1 MSFSSASSWKKQ
13 SSRLKTGTMN
23 LVNNDSIYGENAT
36 FNHLECRFGIFSD
49 ISASTASFTTI
60 SAETAYLDSAYV
72 NDLYITN
79 LGQNKISNDRW
90 LNVDLSNDI
99 YVIDLSSSGNYTSFG
114 GHSLMKQK
122 TAWGATAA
130 GYDAMRNISTRTD
143 LSFANT
149 AFGTGAMTG
158 SDVSNGIIGLR
169 NSAVGFNALSSITTG
184 SSNSALGANALSSN
198 TTGLYNT
205 AAGATSMN
213 LNTTGAH
220 NAAFGSRSLMTNST
234 GSYNVVCGSCALMM
248 NTTGC
253 NNVSCGHN
261 SMSSNAIG
269 CNNVALGYNAMFK
282 NADASCNTAV
292 GSSSLYSNT
301 SGMGNVAVGAKAL
314 YTDVSGSY
322 NTVVGANSDVTNTML
337 NRNQILGYNNKSAY
351 SNVNIIGAD
360 ITATGGDGRTFV
372 GNVRDT
378 SSSLV
383 GNVVVYDPSSKEM
396 SYDARMFTKVAADAS
411 GYTGLIIGDASQNT
425 FIGANLIM
433 SQGKTIYFSN
443 DKTFVA
449 TQYDFSHAYIGFGN
463 HGSGKANFN
472 MDNVGNT
479 ATEGSGTF
487 FMTNTAMNS
496 ASPIYMIN
504 NSPVYLTS
512 SNTTNSIKWD
522 SGTNSLAVTGY
533 NGGYL
538 NGTNGSAS
546 KTLIWDA
553 SANVGINT
561 TPTYHLD
568 VYDVSNGTNYIISR
582 LKTEAATSGI
592 SNTFINVEKG
602 SGFGGVF
609 GGFLNNGGNN
619 SGAVIYGL
627 SSGSRTNNNIVVSK
641 DNIVLDA
648 SYSTSLG
655 VRVPS
660 LGSVPGTVFFSAGGY
675 LSNVNTSDPSL
686 KKNIVSLIGD
696 DDIYGKMTCLNPVQ
710 YQWIDTNM
718 SNDIKYG
725 FLANEVKAL
734 FPTLV
739 STFKDAS
746 GNDKLGYDP
755 VSLIPILTTG
765 ILKNVDEI
773 AHLKQENA
781 SLKSILSSITERLSA
796 LEAKST

>member
-1 MSFSSASSWKKQ
+1 MSSSSWKKQ

-23 LVNNDSIYGENAT
+23 LVNNDSIYGENGV
-36 FNHLECRFGIFSD
+36 FNNLECRLGVFSD
-49 ISASTASFTTI
+49 ISGSLSSITTI
-60 SAETAYLDSAYV
+60 TAETANLETAYV
-72 NDLYITN
+72 NELYVSN
-79 LGQNKISNDRW
+79 LGHNNIPNDRW
-90 LNVDLSNDI
+90 LNVETNNNI
-99 YVIDLSSSGNYTSFG
+99 YVIDLSSGGNYTSLG

-122 TAWGATAA
+122 TAWGSTAA
-130 GYDAMRNISTRTD
+130 GYDALRNISTRTD

-149 AFGTGAMTG
+149 AVGTGAMTG
-158 SDVSNGIIGLR
+158 SDVSNGITGLK
-169 NSAVGFNALSSITTG
+169 NSAVGFNALTSITTG

-198 TTGLYNT
+198 TTGLCNT

-253 NNVSCGHN
+253 NNVACGHG
-261 SMSSNAIG
+261 SMSLNAIG
-269 CNNVALGYNAMFK
+269 SNNVAFGYNALFK
-282 NADASCNTAV
+282 NADASCNTAI

-301 SGMGNVAVGAKAL
+301 SGLGNVAVGMNAL

-383 GNVVVYDPSSKEM
+383 GNVVVYDPATKEM

-425 FIGANLIM
+425 FIGANL
-433 SQGKTIYFSN
+433 
-443 DKTFVA
+443 
-449 TQYDFSHAYIGFGN
+449 
-463 HGSGKANFN
+463 
-472 MDNVGNT
+472 
-479 ATEGSGTF
+479 
-487 FMTNTAMNS
+487 FMTQGNS
-496 ASPIYMIN
+496 I
-504 NSPVYLTS
+504 YLTS
-512 SNTTNSIKWD
+512 ANYDNFINWNSGLNQLVL
-522 SGTNSLAVTGY
+522 SGY

-538 NGTNGSAS
+538 KGTNAS
-546 KTLIWDA
+546 NGKTMTWDING
-553 SANVGINT
+553 NVGINT
-561 TPTYHLD
+561 MPTYNLNVYNSSTTD
-568 VYDVSNGTNYIISR
+568 VTISR
-582 LKTEAATSGI
+582 FRSEANGGMT
-592 SNTFINVEKG
+592 NTFINVEKG
-602 SGFGGVF
+602 SGYGGIY
-609 GGFLNNGGNN
+609 GGFLNQNNN
-619 SGAVIYGL
+619 SGAVIYALNAGIRSNNSIAVKNDRVDISCNDGGL
-627 SSGSRTNNNIVVSK
+627 YISNLNTNGAVYSSLNILTNTN
-641 DNIVLDA
+641 
-648 SYSTSLG
+648 
-655 VRVPS
+655 P
-660 LGSVPGTVFFSAGGY
+660 
-675 LSNVNTSDPSL
+675 SDPTL
-686 KKNIVSLIGD
+686 KKNIVSLTTD
-696 DDIYGKMTCLNPVQ
+696 DVYDKLLSLNPVE
-710 YQWIDTNM
+710 YEWIDPRM
-718 SNDIKYG
+718 GVGIKYG
-725 FLANEVKAL
+725 FLANEVQAL
-734 FPTLV
+734 FPNVV